1 MSPRERNLLL
11 FFAAAGFLVLNLLG
25 FGFMKSKRADLD
37 RKLATAQQNLAN
49 AESFQANAE
58 EVADQMQWL
67 TEHEP
72 APLANQDA
80 LTELQQFCESEAA
93 NSGLTIKIQKPLDA
107 DQTEGHHYHRA
118 KMQLNVIGREEA
130 LYRWLDQINDPAKL
144 RSATQ
149 LLLKPDSKDDTLI
162 DCTATVDQWFVPATE

>member
-25 FGFMKSKRADLD
+25 FGSVKSKRAELERNLVVAEQDLA
-37 RKLATAQQNLAN
+37 R

-58 EVADQMQWL
+58 EVADEMQWL

-72 APLANQDA
+72 APVARQDA
-80 LTELQQFCESEAA
+80 ETELQQLCAAEANNA
-93 NSGLTIKIQKPLDA
+93 GLTIKKQEFLDA
-107 DQTEGHHYHRA
+107 DETEGRHYHRA
-118 KMQLNVIGREEA
+118 KMKLNVAGREEA

-149 LLLKPDSKDDTLI
+149 LLLKPDAKDDTLI

>member
-25 FGFMKSKRADLD
+25 FGFIKSKRADLD
-37 RKLATAQQNLAN
+37 RKLAVAEQNLAT

-58 EVADQMQWL
+58 EVADEMQWL

-72 APLANQDA
+72 AALASQDA
-80 LTELQQFCESEAA
+80 LTELQQFCESEAQNA
-93 NSGLTIKIQKPLDA
+93 GLTIKTQKPLDA
-107 DQTEGHHYHRA
+107 DQTEGHHYYRA
-118 KMQLNVIGREEA
+118 KMQLNLTGREEA
-130 LYRWLDQINDPAKL
+130 LYRWLDQINDPARL
-144 RSATQ
+144 RATTQ
-149 LLLKPDSKDDTLI
+149 LLLKPDPKDDTLI